1 MFTENGVMVDL
12 EELRKIVDE
21 CDVFTVGFQLFP
33 ERFIVDTR
41 STESE
46 LPMAEVVVPVA
57 SVQERFF
64 WLGQRRPAFSAP
76 ERFTFFI
83 WPHSI
88 GFFKESGISGRIRDR
103 VGGAESEE
111 SSKAMDTALVRLAKL
126 ERSAVINAITGENCH
141 TIWPQER

>member
-12 EELRKIVDE
+12 EELRKVVDE

-33 ERFIVDTR
+33 ERFIVDSR
-41 STESE
+41 STDSE

-57 SVQERFF
+57 TVQERFF

-88 GFFKESGISGRIRDR
+88 SFLKESGIADRIRDR
-103 VGGAESEE
+103 VGGAVSEE
-111 SSKAMDTALVRLAKL
+111 SAKAMDTALVRLARL
-126 ERSAVINAITGENCH
+126 EKSAVVNAITGENCH
-141 TIWPQER
+141 TIWPQEN